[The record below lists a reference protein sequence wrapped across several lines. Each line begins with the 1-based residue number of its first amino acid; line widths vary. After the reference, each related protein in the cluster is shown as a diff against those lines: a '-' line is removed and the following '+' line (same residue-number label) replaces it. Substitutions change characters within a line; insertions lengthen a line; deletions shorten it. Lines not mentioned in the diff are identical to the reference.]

1 MSPTPNS
8 PEDPTPT
15 AAKDDATDDE
25 TRERTGVAEE
35 DEQSR
40 LATHKDPTLHVE
52 PDAPAADRRARV
64 EWVRPTDL
72 AARAGGRVMERGHEL
87 NRQLMSAVKEAA
99 REQRDALRQRMA
111 ARSAEVSVTG
121 PERAPGRAAGREGVS
136 R

>member
-8 PEDPTPT
+8 PDNPTPT
-15 AAKDDATDDE
+15 ATKDDFSEERDRFEAAT
-25 TRERTGVAEE
+25 E

-40 LATHKDPTLHVE
+40 LATHKDPTLAAE
-52 PDAPAADRRARV
+52 PETPRADGQSRV

-87 NRQLMSAVKEAA
+87 NRQLMSAVREAA
-99 REQRDALRQRMA
+99 REQRDTLRQRLA
-111 ARSAEVSVTG
+111 ARSADVSVTG
-121 PERAPGRAAGREGVS
+121 PERAPGHAAGREGVS

>member
-1 MSPTPNS
+1 MSMSPTSNS
-8 PEDPTPT
+8 PDDPTP
-15 AAKDDATDDE
+15 AAARDDAPDE
-25 TRERTGVAEE
+25 RDRAEAPGE

-40 LATHKDPTLHVE
+40 LATHKDPTLAAE
-52 PDAPAADRRARV
+52 PDSPAAGGRSRV

-87 NRQLMSAVKEAA
+87 NRQLMSAVREAA
-99 REQRDALRQRMA
+99 REQRDALRQRLA
-111 ARSAEVSVTG
+111 ARSADVSVTG

>member
-8 PEDPTPT
+8 PDDPTPT
-15 AAKDDATDDE
+15 AAKDDGPDDRDRVE
-25 TRERTGVAEE
+25 VAEE

-40 LATHKDPTLHVE
+40 LATHKDPTLAAE
-52 PDAPAADRRARV
+52 PDAPAADGRARV

-87 NRQLMSAVKEAA
+87 NRQLASAVKEAA
-99 REQRDALRQRMA
+99 REQRDALRQRLA
-111 ARSAEVSVTG
+111 ARSADVSVTG

>member
-8 PEDPTPT
+8 PDDRTPT
-15 AAKDDATDDE
+15 AAKDDGLDDRDRAE
-25 TRERTGVAEE
+25 VAEE

-40 LATHKDPTLHVE
+40 LATHKDPTLAPEHDEVV
-52 PDAPAADRRARV
+52 PDGRARV

-99 REQRDALRQRMA
+99 REQRDTLRQRLA
-111 ARSAEVSVTG
+111 ARSADVSVTG